1 MKITEINTVCFI
13 GAGTMGCANAITAG
27 LAGYK
32 VIIFDISTISL
43 DSLPLRLKE
52 TGNFLA
58 MQGLV
63 PQSEVENV
71 ISKIKTTNDLVVA
84 TAHAD
89 LISESVFE
97 NLDVKREVHKQLDR
111 LCLPHTII
119 TTNTSSFLV
128 SEIDDVVSNDRGR
141 LFAALHSHLG
151 SVLVDIV
158 GGPRTLLS
166 TIDILE
172 RYVLS
177 INALPLVLKKETR
190 GYVLNA
196 MLGPVLA
203 TSMLLCQSGNATV
216 AEIDRAWMSQQ
227 VVKIGPFG
235 LIDLFGLNVVYES
248 SQNPRPLSDYEINK
262 AKIMALLKPYI
273 ELDELGAKK
282 GKGFYSYP
290 NPDYARPD
298 FLSVE
303 DDMKE
308 YNYSLL
314 RSALINAAVTL
325 AVNDVASPDIIDNAW
340 KVAMTSPSGPFELL
354 NGLGGEIYLELLN
367 EQIRQGWFNN
377 ETTLMVKTYINN
389 SII

>member
-1 MKITEINTVCFI
+1 
-13 GAGTMGCANAITAG
+13 MGCANAITAG

-43 DSLPLRLKE
+43 DSVPLRLKE
-52 TGNFLA
+52 IGNFLA

-63 PQSEVENV
+63 LQSEVENV
-71 ISKIKTTNDLVVA
+71 ISKIKTTNDLVLA

-89 LISESVFE
+89 LVSESVFE

-354 NGLGGEIYLELLN
+354 NGLGGEIYLKLLN
-367 EQIRQGWFNN
+367 EQISQGWFNN

>member
-196 MLGPVLA
+196 MLGPVLT
-203 TSMLLCQSGNATV
+203 TSMLLYQSGNATV
-216 AEIDRAWMSQQ
+216 AEIDRAWMNQQ

-248 SQNPRPLSDYEINK
+248 WQNPRPLSDYEINK
-262 AKIMALLKPYI
+262 AKIMTLLKPYI
-273 ELDELGAKK
+273 KLDELGAKK

-290 NPDYARPD
+290 NPDYAQPD

-303 DDMKE
+303 DHLKE

-314 RSALINAAVTL
+314 RSALINAAVIL

-354 NGLGGEIYLELLN
+354 NGLGGEIYLKLLN
-367 EQIRQGWFNN
+367 EQISQGWFNN

-389 SII
+389 S

>member
-1 MKITEINTVCFI
+1 
-13 GAGTMGCANAITAG
+13 MGCANAITAG

-43 DSLPLRLKE
+43 DSVPLRLKE
-52 TGNFLA
+52 IGNFLA

-63 PQSEVENV
+63 LQSEVENV
-71 ISKIKTTNDLVVA
+71 ISKIKTTNDLVLA

-89 LISESVFE
+89 LVSESVFE

-290 NPDYARPD
+290 NPDYAQPD

-303 DDMKE
+303 DDIKE

-314 RSALINAAVTL
+314 RSALINAAVIL

-354 NGLGGEIYLELLN
+354 NGLGGETYLKLLN
-367 EQIRQGWFNN
+367 EQISQGWFNN

-389 SII
+389 SMI

>member
-1 MKITEINTVCFI
+1 
-13 GAGTMGCANAITAG
+13 MGCANAITAG

-43 DSLPLRLKE
+43 DSVPLRLKE
-52 TGNFLA
+52 IGNFLA

-63 PQSEVENV
+63 LQSEVENV
-71 ISKIKTTNDLVVA
+71 ISKIKTTNDLVLA

-89 LISESVFE
+89 LVSESVFE

-248 SQNPRPLSDYEINK
+248 LQNPRPLSDYEINK

-290 NPDYARPD
+290 NPDYAQPD

-303 DDMKE
+303 DDIKE

-314 RSALINAAVTL
+314 RSALINAAVIL

-354 NGLGGEIYLELLN
+354 NGLGGETYLKLLN
-367 EQIRQGWFNN
+367 EQISQGWFNN

-389 SII
+389 SMI

>member
-1 MKITEINTVCFI
+1 
-13 GAGTMGCANAITAG
+13 MGCANAITAG

-43 DSLPLRLKE
+43 DSVPLRLKE
-52 TGNFLA
+52 IGNFLA

-63 PQSEVENV
+63 LQSEVENV
-71 ISKIKTTNDLVVA
+71 ISKIKTTNDLVLA

-89 LISESVFE
+89 LVSESVFE

-290 NPDYARPD
+290 NPDYAQPD

-303 DDMKE
+303 DDIKE

-314 RSALINAAVTL
+314 RSALINAAVLL

-354 NGLGGEIYLELLN
+354 NGLGGETYLKLLN
-367 EQIRQGWFNN
+367 EQISQGWFNN

-389 SII
+389 SMI

>member
-1 MKITEINTVCFI
+1 
-13 GAGTMGCANAITAG
+13 MGCANAITAG

-32 VIIFDISTISL
+32 VIIFDISTNSL
-43 DSLPLRLKE
+43 DSVPLRLKE
-52 TGNFLA
+52 IGDFLA

-63 PQSEVENV
+63 LQSEVKNV
-71 ISKIKTTNDLVVA
+71 ISKIKTTNDLVLA

-89 LISESVFE
+89 LVSESVFE

-128 SEIDDVVSNDRGR
+128 SEIEDVVSNDRGR

-158 GGPRTLLS
+158 GGPRTFLG

-177 INALPLVLKKETR
+177 LNAFPLILKKESQ

-196 MLGPVLA
+196 MLGSVLT

-216 AEIDRAWMSQQ
+216 VEIDRAWMSQQ

-248 SQNPRPLSDYEINK
+248 WQNPRPILDYEINK
-262 AKIMALLKPYI
+262 AKIMTLLKPYI
-273 ELDELGAKK
+273 ELDELGVKK

-290 NPDYARPD
+290 NPDYAQLY

-303 DDMKE
+303 DDRKE
-308 YNYSLL
+308 CNYSIL
-314 RSALINAAVTL
+314 RSALINAAVIL
-325 AVNDVASPDIIDNAW
+325 AVNEVSSPDIIDNTW
-340 KVAMTSPSGPFELL
+340 KVAMTSPSGPFEIL
-354 NGLGGEIYLELLN
+354 NSLGGETYLKLLN
-367 EQIRQGWFNN
+367 KQISQGWFNN
-377 ETTLMVKTYINN
+377 ETTTIVKTYINN
-389 SII
+389 SMM

>member
-196 MLGPVLA
+196 MLGPVLT
-203 TSMLLCQSGNATV
+203 TSMLLYQSGNATV
-216 AEIDRAWMSQQ
+216 AEIDRAWMNQQ

-248 SQNPRPLSDYEINK
+248 WQNPRPLSDYEINK
-262 AKIMALLKPYI
+262 AKIMTLLKPYI
-273 ELDELGAKK
+273 KLDELGAKK

-290 NPDYARPD
+290 NPDYAQPD

-303 DDMKE
+303 DHLKE

-314 RSALINAAVTL
+314 RSALINAAVIL
-325 AVNDVASPDIIDNAW
+325 AVNEVASPDIIDNAW

-367 EQIRQGWFNN
+367 EQISQGWFNN

-389 SII
+389 S

>member
-1 MKITEINTVCFI
+1 
-13 GAGTMGCANAITAG
+13 MGCANAITAG

-43 DSLPLRLKE
+43 DSVPLRLKE
-52 TGNFLA
+52 IGNFLA

-63 PQSEVENV
+63 LQSEVENV
-71 ISKIKTTNDLVVA
+71 ISKIKTTNDLVLA

-89 LISESVFE
+89 LVSESVFE

-248 SQNPRPLSDYEINK
+248 WQNPRPLSDYEINK

-273 ELDELGAKK
+273 ELDELGSKK

-290 NPDYARPD
+290 NPDYAQPD

-303 DDMKE
+303 DDIKE

-314 RSALINAAVTL
+314 RSALINAAVIL

-354 NGLGGEIYLELLN
+354 NGLGGETYLKLLN
-367 EQIRQGWFNN
+367 EQISQGWFNN

-389 SII
+389 SMI

>member
-1 MKITEINTVCFI
+1 LKITEINTVCFI

-196 MLGPVLA
+196 MLGPVLT
-203 TSMLLCQSGNATV
+203 TSMLLYQSGNATV
-216 AEIDRAWMSQQ
+216 AEIDRAWMNQQ

-248 SQNPRPLSDYEINK
+248 WQNPRPLSDYEINK
-262 AKIMALLKPYI
+262 AKIMTLLKPYI
-273 ELDELGAKK
+273 KLDELGAKK

-290 NPDYARPD
+290 NPDYAQPD

-303 DDMKE
+303 DHLKE

-314 RSALINAAVTL
+314 RSALINAAVIL

-389 SII
+389 S

>member
-196 MLGPVLA
+196 MLGPVLT
-203 TSMLLCQSGNATV
+203 TSMLLYQSGNATV
-216 AEIDRAWMSQQ
+216 AEIDRAWMNQQ

-248 SQNPRPLSDYEINK
+248 WQNPRPLSDYEINK
-262 AKIMALLKPYI
+262 AKIMTLLKPYI
-273 ELDELGAKK
+273 KLDELGAKK

-290 NPDYARPD
+290 NPDYAQPD

-303 DDMKE
+303 DHLKE

-314 RSALINAAVTL
+314 RSALINAAVIL

-354 NGLGGEIYLELLN
+354 NGLGGEIYLKLLN

-389 SII
+389 S

>member
-1 MKITEINTVCFI
+1 
-13 GAGTMGCANAITAG
+13 MGCANAITAG

-43 DSLPLRLKE
+43 DSVPLRLKE
-52 TGNFLA
+52 IGNFLA

-63 PQSEVENV
+63 LQSEVENV
-71 ISKIKTTNDLVVA
+71 ISKIKTTNDLVLA

-89 LISESVFE
+89 LVSESVFE

-216 AEIDRAWMSQQ
+216 AEIDRAWMSQH

-290 NPDYARPD
+290 NPDYAQPD

-303 DDMKE
+303 DDIKE

-314 RSALINAAVTL
+314 RSALINAAVIL

-354 NGLGGEIYLELLN
+354 NGLGGETYLKLLN
-367 EQIRQGWFNN
+367 EQISQGWFNN

-389 SII
+389 SMI

>member
-1 MKITEINTVCFI
+1 
-13 GAGTMGCANAITAG
+13 MGCANAITAG

-43 DSLPLRLKE
+43 DSVPLRLKE
-52 TGNFLA
+52 IGNFLA

>member
-1 MKITEINTVCFI
+1 MKITEINNVCFI

-32 VIIFDISTISL
+32 VIIFDISTNSL
-43 DSLPLRLKE
+43 DSVPLRLKE
-52 TGNFLA
+52 IGDFLA

-63 PQSEVENV
+63 LQSEVKNV
-71 ISKIKTTNDLVVA
+71 ISKIKTTNDLVLA

-89 LISESVFE
+89 LVSESVFE
-97 NLDVKREVHKQLDR
+97 NLDIKREVHKQLDR

-128 SEIDDVVSNDRGR
+128 SEIEDVVSNDRGR

-158 GGPRTLLS
+158 GGPRTFLG

-177 INALPLVLKKETR
+177 LNAFPLILKKESQ

-196 MLGPVLA
+196 MLGSVLT

-216 AEIDRAWMSQQ
+216 VEIDRAWMSQQ

-248 SQNPRPLSDYEINK
+248 WQNPRPILDYEINK
-262 AKIMALLKPYI
+262 AKIMTLLKPYI
-273 ELDELGAKK
+273 ELDELGVKK

-290 NPDYARPD
+290 NPDYAQLY

-303 DDMKE
+303 DDRKE
-308 YNYSLL
+308 CNYSIL
-314 RSALINAAVTL
+314 RSALINAAVIL
-325 AVNDVASPDIIDNAW
+325 AVNEVSSPDIIDNTW
-340 KVAMTSPSGPFELL
+340 KVAMTSPSGPFEIL
-354 NGLGGEIYLELLN
+354 NSLGGETYLKLLN
-367 EQIRQGWFNN
+367 KQISQGWFNN
-377 ETTLMVKTYINN
+377 ETTTIVKTYINN
-389 SII
+389 SMM

>member
-43 DSLPLRLKE
+43 DSVPLRLKE
-52 TGNFLA
+52 IGNFLA

>member
-1 MKITEINTVCFI
+1 
-13 GAGTMGCANAITAG
+13 MGCANAITAG

-32 VIIFDISTISL
+32 VIIFDINTISL
-43 DSLPLRLKE
+43 DSVPFRLQE
-52 TGNFLA
+52 IGDFLL

-63 PQSEVENV
+63 LQSDLENV

-84 TAHAD
+84 TSNAD
-89 LISESVFE
+89 LVSESVFE
-97 NLDVKREVHKQLDR
+97 NLDVKREVHKELDG

-128 SEIDDVVSNDRGR
+128 SEIEDVVSNERGR

-151 SVLVDIV
+151 AVLVDIV
-158 GGPRTLLS
+158 SGPRTLQG

-177 INALPLVLKKETR
+177 LNAVPLILKKETP

-216 AEIDRAWMSQQ
+216 TEIDRAWMSQQ

-248 SQNPRPLSDYEINK
+248 WQNPRPLSDYEINK
-262 AKIMALLKPYI
+262 AKIITLLKSYI
-273 ELDELGAKK
+273 ESDDLGAKK
-282 GKGFYSYP
+282 GKGFYRYP
-290 NPDYARPD
+290 NPDYAQPD
-298 FLSVE
+298 FLFVK
-303 DDMKE
+303 DDLKE
-308 YNYSLL
+308 LNYSLL
-314 RSALINAAVTL
+314 RSAFINAAIML
-325 AVNDVASPDIIDNAW
+325 AINEVASQDIIDYAW
-340 KVAMTSPSGPFELL
+340 KVSMQTPKGPFELL
-354 NGLGGEIYLELLN
+354 NKLGGETYLKLLN
-367 EQIRQGWFNN
+367 EQISQGWFNN
-377 ETTLMVKTYINN
+377 ETTPMVKTYINN
-389 SII
+389 CMM

>member
-1 MKITEINTVCFI
+1 
-13 GAGTMGCANAITAG
+13 MGCANAITAG

-196 MLGPVLA
+196 MLGPVLT
-203 TSMLLCQSGNATV
+203 TSMLLYQSGNATV
-216 AEIDRAWMSQQ
+216 AEIDRAWMNKQ

-235 LIDLFGLNVVYES
+235 LIDLFGLNVVYENW
-248 SQNPRPLSDYEINK
+248 QNPRPLSDYEINK

-303 DDMKE
+303 DHLKE

-314 RSALINAAVTL
+314 RSALINAAVIL

>member
-1 MKITEINTVCFI
+1 
-13 GAGTMGCANAITAG
+13 MGCANAITAG

-43 DSLPLRLKE
+43 DSVPLRLKE
-52 TGNFLA
+52 IGNFLA

-63 PQSEVENV
+63 LQSEVENV
-71 ISKIKTTNDLVVA
+71 ISKIKTTNDLVLA

-89 LISESVFE
+89 LVSESVFE

-290 NPDYARPD
+290 NPDYAQPD

-303 DDMKE
+303 DDIKE

-314 RSALINAAVTL
+314 RSALINAAVILT
-325 AVNDVASPDIIDNAW
+325 VNDVASPDIIDNAW

-354 NGLGGEIYLELLN
+354 NGLGGETYLKLLN
-367 EQIRQGWFNN
+367 EQISQGWFNN

-389 SII
+389 SMI

>member
-1 MKITEINTVCFI
+1 
-13 GAGTMGCANAITAG
+13 MGCANGITAG

-43 DSLPLRLKE
+43 DSVPLRLKE
-52 TGNFLA
+52 IGNFLA

-63 PQSEVENV
+63 LQSEVENV
-71 ISKIKTTNDLVVA
+71 ISKIKTTNDLVLA

-89 LISESVFE
+89 LVSESVFE

-290 NPDYARPD
+290 NPDYAQPD

-303 DDMKE
+303 DDIKE

-314 RSALINAAVTL
+314 RSALINAAVIL

-354 NGLGGEIYLELLN
+354 NGLGGETYLKLLN
-367 EQIRQGWFNN
+367 EQISQGWFNN

-389 SII
+389 SMI

>member
-1 MKITEINTVCFI
+1 
-13 GAGTMGCANAITAG
+13 MGCANAITAG

-196 MLGPVLA
+196 MLGPVLT
-203 TSMLLCQSGNATV
+203 TSMLLYQSGNATV
-216 AEIDRAWMSQQ
+216 AEIDRAWMNQQ

-248 SQNPRPLSDYEINK
+248 WQNPRPLSDYEINK
-262 AKIMALLKPYI
+262 AKIMTLLKPYI
-273 ELDELGAKK
+273 KLDELGAKK

-290 NPDYARPD
+290 NPDYAQPD

-303 DDMKE
+303 DHLKE

-314 RSALINAAVTL
+314 RSALINAAVIL
-325 AVNDVASPDIIDNAW
+325 AVNEVASPDIIDNAW

-354 NGLGGEIYLELLN
+354 NGLGGEIYLKLLN
-367 EQIRQGWFNN
+367 EQISQGWFNN

>member
-32 VIIFDISTISL
+32 VIIFDINTISL
-43 DSLPLRLKE
+43 DSVPFRLQE
-52 TGNFLA
+52 IGDFLLI
-58 MQGLV
+58 QGLV
-63 PQSEVENV
+63 SQSDLENV

-84 TAHAD
+84 TSNAD
-89 LISESVFE
+89 LVSESVFE
-97 NLDVKREVHKQLDR
+97 NLDVKREVHKELDG

-119 TTNTSSFLV
+119 TTNTSGFLV
-128 SEIDDVVSNDRGR
+128 SEIEDVVSNERGR

-151 SVLVDIV
+151 AVLVDIV
-158 GGPRTLLS
+158 SGPRTLQG

-177 INALPLVLKKETR
+177 LNAVPLILKKETP

-216 AEIDRAWMSQQ
+216 TEIDRAWMSQQ

-248 SQNPRPLSDYEINK
+248 WQNPRPLSDYEINK
-262 AKIMALLKPYI
+262 AKIITLLKPYI
-273 ELDELGAKK
+273 ESDDLGAKK
-282 GKGFYSYP
+282 GKGFYRYP
-290 NPDYARPD
+290 NPDYAQPD
-298 FLSVE
+298 FLFVK
-303 DDMKE
+303 DDLKE
-308 YNYSLL
+308 LNYSLL
-314 RSALINAAVTL
+314 RSALINAAIML
-325 AVNDVASPDIIDNAW
+325 AINEVASQDVIDYAW
-340 KVAMTSPSGPFELL
+340 KVSMQTPKGPFELL
-354 NGLGGEIYLELLN
+354 NKLGGETYLKLLN
-367 EQIRQGWFNN
+367 EQISQGWFNN
-377 ETTLMVKTYINN
+377 ETTPMVKTYINN
-389 SII
+389 CMM

>member
-1 MKITEINTVCFI
+1 
-13 GAGTMGCANAITAG
+13 MGCANAITAG

-43 DSLPLRLKE
+43 DSVPLRLKE
-52 TGNFLA
+52 IGNFLA

-63 PQSEVENV
+63 LQSEVENV
-71 ISKIKTTNDLVVA
+71 ISKIKTTNDLVLA

-89 LISESVFE
+89 LVSESVFE

-290 NPDYARPD
+290 NPDYAQPD

-303 DDMKE
+303 DDIKE

-314 RSALINAAVTL
+314 RSALINAAVIL

-354 NGLGGEIYLELLN
+354 NGLGGETYLKLLN
-367 EQIRQGWFNN
+367 EQISQVLVCISPHVSRCVTCGESW
-377 ETTLMVKTYINN
+377 VVI
-389 SII
+389 

>member
-1 MKITEINTVCFI
+1 MKITEINNVCFI

-32 VIIFDISTISL
+32 VIIFDISTNNL
-43 DSLPLRLKE
+43 DSVPLRLKE
-52 TGNFLA
+52 MGDFLA
-58 MQGLV
+58 MQGLAL
-63 PQSEVENV
+63 QSEVKNV
-71 ISKIKTTNDLVVA
+71 ISKIKTTNDLVLA

-89 LISESVFE
+89 LVSESVFE

-128 SEIDDVVSNDRGR
+128 SEIEDVVSNNRGR

-158 GGPRTLLS
+158 GGPRTSLG

-177 INALPLVLKKETR
+177 LNAFPLILKKESR

-196 MLGPVLA
+196 MLGSVLT

-248 SQNPRPLSDYEINK
+248 WQNPRPISDYEIIK
-262 AKIMALLKPYI
+262 AKVMTLLKPYI
-273 ELDELGAKK
+273 ELDELGVKK

-290 NPDYARPD
+290 NPDYAQLY

-303 DDMKE
+303 DDRKE
-308 YNYSLL
+308 CNYSIL
-314 RSALINAAVTL
+314 RSALINAAVIL
-325 AVNDVASPDIIDNAW
+325 AVNEVSSPDIIDNTW
-340 KVAMTSPSGPFELL
+340 KAAMTSPSGPFELL
-354 NGLGGEIYLELLN
+354 NSLGGETYLKLLDQ
-367 EQIRQGWFNN
+367 QIGQGWFNN
-377 ETTLMVKTYINN
+377 ETTTIVKTYINN
-389 SII
+389 SMM

>member
-1 MKITEINTVCFI
+1 
-13 GAGTMGCANAITAG
+13 MGCANAITAG

-43 DSLPLRLKE
+43 DSVPLRLKE
-52 TGNFLA
+52 IGNFLA

-63 PQSEVENV
+63 LQSEVENV
-71 ISKIKTTNDLVVA
+71 ISKIKTTNDLVLA

-89 LISESVFE
+89 LVSESVFE

-354 NGLGGEIYLELLN
+354 NGLGGEIYLKLLN
-367 EQIRQGWFNN
+367 EQISQGWFNN

-389 SII
+389 SMI

>member
-1 MKITEINTVCFI
+1 
-13 GAGTMGCANAITAG
+13 MGCANAITAG

-43 DSLPLRLKE
+43 DSVPLRLKE
-52 TGNFLA
+52 IGNFLA

-89 LISESVFE
+89 LVSESVFE

-128 SEIDDVVSNDRGR
+128 SEIDDVVSNDRGQ

-196 MLGPVLA
+196 MLGPVLT
-203 TSMLLCQSGNATV
+203 TSMLLYQSGNATV
-216 AEIDRAWMSQQ
+216 AEIDRAWMNQQ

-235 LIDLFGLNVVYES
+235 LIDLFGLNVVYENL
-248 SQNPRPLSDYEINK
+248 QNPRPLSDYEINK
-262 AKIMALLKPYI
+262 AKVMALLRPYI
-273 ELDELGAKK
+273 KLDELGAKK

-290 NPDYARPD
+290 NPDYAQPN

-303 DDMKE
+303 DDLKE

-314 RSALINAAVTL
+314 RSALINAAVIL

-340 KVAMTSPSGPFELL
+340 KVVMTSHSGPFELL
-354 NGLGGEIYLELLN
+354 NGLGGEIYLKLLN
-367 EQIRQGWFNN
+367 EQISQGWFNN

-389 SII
+389 SMI

>member
-196 MLGPVLA
+196 MLGPVLT
-203 TSMLLCQSGNATV
+203 TSMLLYQSGNATV
-216 AEIDRAWMSQQ
+216 AEIDRAWMNQQ

-248 SQNPRPLSDYEINK
+248 WQNPRPLSDYEINK
-262 AKIMALLKPYI
+262 AKIMTLLKPYI
-273 ELDELGAKK
+273 KLDELGAKK

-290 NPDYARPD
+290 NPDYAQPD

-303 DDMKE
+303 DHLKE

-314 RSALINAAVTL
+314 RSALINAAVIL
-325 AVNDVASPDIIDNAW
+325 AVNEVASPDIIDNAW

-389 SII
+389 S

>member
-1 MKITEINTVCFI
+1 LKITEINTVCFI

-196 MLGPVLA
+196 MLGPVLT
-203 TSMLLCQSGNATV
+203 TSMLLYQSGNATV
-216 AEIDRAWMSQQ
+216 AEIDRAWMNQQ

-248 SQNPRPLSDYEINK
+248 WQNPRPLSDYEINK
-262 AKIMALLKPYI
+262 AKIMTLLKPYI
-273 ELDELGAKK
+273 KLDELGAKK

-290 NPDYARPD
+290 NPDYAQPD

-303 DDMKE
+303 DHLKE

-314 RSALINAAVTL
+314 RSALINAAVIL
-325 AVNDVASPDIIDNAW
+325 AVNEVASPDIIDNAW

-389 SII
+389 S

>member
-196 MLGPVLA
+196 MLGPVLT
-203 TSMLLCQSGNATV
+203 TSMLLYQSGNATV
-216 AEIDRAWMSQQ
+216 AEIDRAWMNQQ

-248 SQNPRPLSDYEINK
+248 WQNPRPLSDYEINK
-262 AKIMALLKPYI
+262 AKIMTLLKPYI
-273 ELDELGAKK
+273 KLDELGAKK

-290 NPDYARPD
+290 NPDYAQPD

-303 DDMKE
+303 DHLKE

-314 RSALINAAVTL
+314 RSALINAAVIL

-389 SII
+389 S

>member
-43 DSLPLRLKE
+43 DSVPLRLKE
-52 TGNFLA
+52 IGNFLA

-89 LISESVFE
+89 LVSESVFE

-128 SEIDDVVSNDRGR
+128 SEIDDVVSNDRGQ

-151 SVLVDIV
+151 SALVDIV

-196 MLGPVLA
+196 MLGPVLT
-203 TSMLLCQSGNATV
+203 TSMLLCQSGKATV
-216 AEIDRAWMSQQ
+216 AEIDRAWMNQQ

-235 LIDLFGLNVVYES
+235 LIDLFGLNVVYENL
-248 SQNPRPLSDYEINK
+248 QNPRPLSDYEINK
-262 AKIMALLKPYI
+262 AKVMALLRPYI
-273 ELDELGAKK
+273 KLDELGAKK

-290 NPDYARPD
+290 NPDYAQPN

-303 DDMKE
+303 DDLKE

-314 RSALINAAVTL
+314 RSALINAAVIL

-354 NGLGGEIYLELLN
+354 NGLGGEIYLKLLN
-367 EQIRQGWFNN
+367 EQISQGWFNN

-389 SII
+389 SMI